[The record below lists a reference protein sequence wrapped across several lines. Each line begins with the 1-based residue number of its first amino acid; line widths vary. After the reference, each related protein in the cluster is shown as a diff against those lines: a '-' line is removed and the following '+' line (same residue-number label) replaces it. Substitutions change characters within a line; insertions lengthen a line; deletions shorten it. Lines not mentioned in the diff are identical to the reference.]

1 VSPRLRSKLTWK
13 RVTPSAPASLKL
25 KETPGLRGL
34 SREAP
39 ALIAQADEKPG
50 FDTPDAPRESA
61 IKLLHI
67 GAEIEHALM
76 VQYLYAAYS
85 LDENQASPERRARVG
100 RWRATIAE
108 IAREEMGHLAT
119 VQNILTLI
127 GGPLCFEREDY
138 PIVDPDLWPFPF
150 ELEALTKDALAKYV
164 LAEMPSDEVLA
175 KLHLTEEIAAI
186 KKRLAWSEHVSVN
199 RVGKIYGAILELFT
213 AGPMIQ
219 GPPVKDVTNEHP
231 FVPVA
236 DIQADSLPYQVSPNA
251 WGLGYKQV
259 LIDTAVDRSSALE
272 ALTKL
277 SVQGEGPITA
287 DDQNI
292 AKEFEA
298 SHFRRFLEIY
308 REFPEASDWSPARNV
323 AKNPTIDRDV
333 ADESRVVEGAAAR
346 WAALANL
353 RYRMLL
359 LYLAHSFYIETPSLH
374 PTRSPRSALVSWAFG
389 EMYNLRSLSEI
400 LMTQP
405 LRPGSALMAGPPFEM
420 PYTLSLSTR
429 STNRWRAHRDLLLAA
444 EALIDQ
450 MLRTAPSHERYLRA
464 LRAADATAREQIE
477 VLVGA

>member
-1 VSPRLRSKLTWK
+1 MSSRLRSRLNWKPVAPFAPTGLTAA
-13 RVTPSAPASLKL
+13 R
-25 KETPGLRGL
+25 GLRGL
-34 SREAP
+34 ALEAP
-39 ALIAQADEKPG
+39 ALIAQADERPG
-50 FDTPDAPRESA
+50 FDTPDAPRENA

-85 LDENQASPERRARVG
+85 LNEDQSTPEQRAQVAK
-100 RWRATIAE
+100 WRGVIAE

-150 ELEALTKDALAKYV
+150 ELEPLTKDSLAKYV

-175 KLHLTEEIAAI
+175 KLQLTEEIAAI
-186 KKRLAWSEHVSVN
+186 KKRLACSERVAVN

-219 GPPVKDVTNEHP
+219 GPPVKDVTTEHA

-259 LIDTAVDRSSALE
+259 LIDTAVDRASALE

-277 SVQGEGPITA
+277 AVQGEGPITA
-287 DDQNI
+287 DDDGI

-298 SHFRRFLEIY
+298 SHFRRFLDIY
-308 REFPEASDWSPARNV
+308 REYPEASAWSPARNV
-323 AKNPTIDRDV
+323 AKNPSTNPDV
-333 ADESRVVEGAAAR
+333 ADRSRLIEGPAAP

-359 LYLAHSFYIETPSLH
+359 LYLEHSFYIEVPSLH

-405 LRPGSALMAGPPFEM
+405 LRPGGTLLAGPPFEM

-429 STNRWRAHRDLLLAA
+429 STNRWRAHRDLLQAA
-444 EALIDQ
+444 GDLIDE
-450 MLRTAPSHERYLRA
+450 MLKMAPAHERYLRA
-464 LRAADATAREQIE
+464 LRATDATARGQID